1 MNILKRSCLACLLGC
16 VAGAVLAESE
26 YDNGKQLWQQA
37 KYKEAYQVLWPYR
50 EATPYGRTAQV
61 DYMLGTSGCRMDQ
74 GMRVWGG
81 NVLDWM
87 LHRYPLPEA
96 SRRIVQ
102 GQLSECR
109 SEREMVP
116 VNVTTVAAIEGMIGS
131 TARASGKMFY
141 FSGRD
146 EAVNSYQAR
155 RVRDMPKEVFTARLF
170 GPTQAAEAIQATRSR
185 VPATFDVR
193 VFGRFVIAANTGDTT
208 ETLKKTALYL
218 ERYLDFLERE
228 YAIALPDTFITLYL
242 LKSTGELSRL
252 AEQLHGLKVGNATF
266 GYSFRD
272 DMSLL
277 AAVSGGFAP
286 GTLMHELF
294 HLTVRSQFGDI
305 PQWLDEGLASLYEVS
320 AFSGDQVKGIANWR
334 GPVLK
339 KLESR
344 RPSLRQLIGRDWFAF
359 EQPDLTRDLA
369 SDDYMDMDRPPA
381 AAMAASLA
389 TARYFTLFLQERG
402 QLKAIYQGLRDL
414 QPSDDPHQDV
424 VASTVAL
431 IERELGM
438 DIDSADKEFIRWF
451 RAFPD
456 PKPAAGTVINK

>member
-1 MNILKRSCLACLLGC
+1 MNIRMRCWIACLMACLAG
-16 VAGAVLAESE
+16 VVSAQST
-26 YDNGKQLWQQA
+26 YDSGKQLWQQA

-61 DYMLGTSGCRMDQ
+61 DYMLGTSGCRLDQ

-87 LHRYPLPEA
+87 LHRYPLPEP

-102 GQLSECR
+102 SQLSECR
-109 SEREMVP
+109 SEREILA
-116 VNVTTVAAIEGMIGS
+116 VNAATVAAIEGMIGS
-131 TARASGKMFY
+131 TARASGKVFY

-155 RVRDMPKEVFTARLF
+155 RVRDIPREEFDNRLF
-170 GPTQAAEAIQATRSR
+170 GRAQAAEVLQATQAR
-185 VPATFDVR
+185 VPTFDVR
-193 VFGRFVIAANTGDTT
+193 VFGRFVIAASTGDNVA
-208 ETLKKTALYL
+208 TLKKTALYL
-218 ERYLDFLERE
+218 ERYLGFLERE
-228 YAIALPDTFITLYL
+228 YAIAVPDTFITLYL
-242 LKSTGELSRL
+242 VNSTGELSRL
-252 AEQLHGLKVGNATF
+252 ADQLHGLKVGNATF

-272 DMSLL
+272 DRSLL

-286 GTLMHELF
+286 GTSMHELF
-294 HLTVRSQFGDI
+294 HLAVRSQFGDI

-344 RPSLRQLIGRDWFAF
+344 RPTLRQLIGRDWFAF
-359 EQPDLTRDLA
+359 EQPDLTRDLS
-369 SDDYMDMDRPPA
+369 SDDYMDMDRPGA

-414 QPSDDPHQDV
+414 QPSGDTNQDV
-424 VASTVAL
+424 AATTISL

-438 DIDSADKEFIRWF
+438 DIDSADREFLRWF
-451 RAFPD
+451 HAFPD
-456 PKPAAGTVINK
+456 PRPAAGRVTNK